1 MIYNLRLLAPTD
13 KWPRWIDFKIAQ
25 LSHFTQSSVSW
36 ILNNWMLAIP
46 VLSQYFK
53 FIPNILMFG
62 VSDLKFLLN
71 LLKDARSDN
80 LTAKWQWMLSG
91 LLPTHLSQHF
101 FAAEQVK
108 IMKSNLQNWGA
119 DNILCH
125 SASQSKKGQK
135 HMLSPIEFEK
145 CWWNSEIFLQ

>member
-1 MIYNLRLLAPTD
+1 
-13 KWPRWIDFKIAQ
+13 
-25 LSHFTQSSVSW
+25 
-36 ILNNWMLAIP
+36 
-46 VLSQYFK
+46 
-53 FIPNILMFG
+53 MFG

-119 DNILCH
+119 DNILSH

-135 HMLSPIEFEK
+135 HMFSPIEFEK
-145 CWWNSEIFLQ
+145 CW